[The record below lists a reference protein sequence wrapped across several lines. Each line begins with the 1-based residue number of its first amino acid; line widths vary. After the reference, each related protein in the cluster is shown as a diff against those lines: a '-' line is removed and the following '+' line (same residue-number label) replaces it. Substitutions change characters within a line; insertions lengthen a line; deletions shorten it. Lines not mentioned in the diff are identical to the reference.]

1 METVQDVMSC
11 LEKLAPRSLAQEWDN
26 VGLMVGDKNAKV
38 TKILTTLDVDEWVVA
53 EAVKC
58 GADMIVS
65 HHPLIFSPMKTVT
78 NDTYVGRCIL
88 SAARYGIA
96 IFSAHTNLD
105 AAEGGTNDYLAKL
118 YELQRVQRLS
128 LAGEENLGR
137 IGEIQPQRL
146 GDLAKSVAKKLGLD
160 SVELIG
166 NADRI
171 VRKVAICSGGGGSF
185 ISPELLERC
194 DVYIT
199 GDVKYSGARDAY
211 NMGLNVIV
219 APHYETE
226 KYAMQILAE
235 WCRNNLLEVEVV
247 CSQSNRN
254 IVGRV

>member
-1 METVQDVMSC
+1 M
-11 LEKLAPRSLAQEWDN
+11 
-26 VGLMVGDKNAKV
+26 GL
-38 TKILTTLDVDEWVVA
+38 
-53 EAVKC
+53 
-58 GADMIVS
+58 
-65 HHPLIFSPMKTVT
+65 PFFP
-78 NDTYVGRCIL
+78 
-88 SAARYGIA
+88 
-96 IFSAHTNLD
+96 HTPIWTRQK
-105 AAEGGTNDYLAKL
+105 AGTNDYLAKL
-118 YELQRVQRLS
+118 YELQRVQPLS

-185 ISPELLERC
+185 ISPELLECC

-219 APHYETE
+219 APH
-226 KYAMQILAE
+226 
-235 WCRNNLLEVEVV
+235 
-247 CSQSNRN
+247 
-254 IVGRV
+254 

>member
-1 METVQDVMSC
+1 METVQDVMGC
-11 LEKLAPRSLAQEWDN
+11 LEKLAPHALAQKWDN
-26 VGLMVGDKNAKV
+26 VGLMVGDKNAQV

-65 HHPLIFSPMKTVT
+65 HHPLIFSPLKTVT
-78 NDTYVGRCIL
+78 SDTYEGRCIL
-88 SAARYGIA
+88 AAARYGIA

-105 AAEGGTNDYLAKL
+105 ATEGGTNDYLAKL
-118 YELQRVQRLS
+118 YELQRVQPLS
-128 LAGEENLGR
+128 LEGEENLGR
-137 IGEIQPQRL
+137 VGEIQPQRL
-146 GDLAKSVAKKLGLD
+146 GDLAKFVAGKLEMD

-171 VRKVAICSGGGGSF
+171 VRRVAICSGGGGSF
-185 ISPELLERC
+185 IAPQLLELC

-199 GDVKYSGARDAY
+199 GDVKYSGARNAH
-211 NMGLNVIV
+211 NMGLNVII

-226 KYAMQILAE
+226 KYAMHILAD
-235 WCRNNLLEVEVV
+235 WCRMNLPDVEVV

-254 IVGRV
+254 VVGRV